1 METEKTIDVNIS
13 FYENPGDR
21 STNIQFHAK
30 DNELSIEEFVDYMKR
45 ACLAYGFSTSE
56 VARITVAEN

>member
-1 METEKTIDVNIS
+1 MEEKTIDVNIS

-30 DNELSIEEFVDYMKR
+30 NNELTVEKFVEYMKR
-45 ACLAYGFSTSE
+45 AGLAYGFSEDE
-56 VARITVAEN
+56 VSRIVIA